1 MQNEKQLTSMPKAA
15 KTETVLKPELTE
27 DCKSSK
33 NWIKKVK
40 FYLMKIY
47 CLYMEYKYSIWIA
60 CLFMQCESI
69 ERFARWSKAG
79 TYTLRQILYFFFNLN
94 FLGG

>member
-27 DCKSSK
+27 DCKSSTK
-33 NWIKKVK
+33 CIKKVK

-47 CLYMEYKYSIWIA
+47 FI
-60 CLFMQCESI
+60 
-69 ERFARWSKAG
+69 
-79 TYTLRQILYFFFNLN
+79 
-94 FLGG
+94 